1 MDLPQEGAF
10 QQQVVIDLL
19 KNHPKKLYRA
29 FMSALDHQ
37 DKLDY
42 LTAKIKKRKEKPT
55 NVHFKNSKMRNRCIS
70 LYAVFFG

>member
-42 LTAKIKKRKEKPT
+42 LTAKITRWAGKKSQQMSILKTAK
-55 NVHFKNSKMRNRCIS
+55 
-70 LYAVFFG
+70 